1 MAEREEWRVLVVD
14 DYAAFRETVRQVFA
28 PDSQFVI
35 VGEAASGQEAVTTA
49 AQTEPNL
56 VLMDM
61 RLPDMTGLAA
71 AATIK
76 DRQPQVMILILSS
89 DWSPAYERRARAIG
103 VTARLA
109 KQNFSLAELRRVI
122 GG

>member
-35 VGEAASGQEAVTTA
+35 VGEAASGHEAVITA

-76 DRQPQVMILILSS
+76 DRQPQVIILILSS

-103 VTARLA
+103 ITARLA

-122 GG
+122 DG